1 MSFEGGGGGCYH
13 KVGELSEAEVFP
25 SLLHVWTERAEGGVE
40 SSERLQGTD
49 LRYVGCT
56 GTRLY
61 LMTEKC
67 KNPE

>member
-1 MSFEGGGGGCYH
+1 M
-13 KVGELSEAEVFP
+13 SEAVVFP
-25 SLLHVWTERAEGGVE
+25 SLLHVCTERAEGGVE

-49 LRYVGCT
+49 LRYVGRT

-61 LMTEKC
+61 LMTEKY